1 MAMITML
8 MPEQRLAPAEP
19 ILVRSPNDWLD
30 SVVVNVLFM
39 GMTGFLSVFMLVHLG
54 PLNQ

>member
-1 MAMITML
+1 MTTML

-19 ILVRSPNDWLD
+19 ILPRSPNAWLD
-30 SVVVNVLFM
+30 SVVVNVVFM
-39 GMTGFLSVFMLVHLG
+39 GMTGFLRVFILVHMG